1 MMNSN
6 RQCGA
11 IGTPSPATKA
21 QMELLTTWPVFDPL
35 VAEEMAFAN
44 ARSHAGTVLRKP
56 AMTPRAASKTGENSL
71 PNRSLTLAL
80 RGSSLSAPEGSG

>member
-21 QMELLTTWPVFDPL
+21 QMKLLTTWPVFDPL
-35 VAEEMAFAN
+35 VAEEIAFAN
-44 ARSHAGTVLRKP
+44 ARSHAGTLLRK
-56 AMTPRAASKTGENSL
+56 ARYDATRSQQNWREFSAQSK
-71 PNRSLTLAL
+71 PNAGTAQ
-80 RGSSLSAPEGSG
+80 